1 MLQCIPCAKLWSEKD
16 SAHMFVDEI
25 IWIFHS
31 CIIET
36 VSLYECECRIQV
48 LRDLEIICIFNKL
61 RTFRQRLKLALLI
74 KVTWPRIRSKLIW
87 REISYRMRIWRNHIT
102 IFRKK
107 SKEAYHDYIIKHIIQ
122 KAVKPQYCQ
131 FEYCFFKIEWAS

>member
-48 LRDLEIICIFNKL
+48 LRDLEIICILNKL
-61 RTFRQRLKLALLI
+61 RKFRQRLKLALLI

-87 REISYRMRIWRNHIT
+87 REISYRMRIWRNRIT
-102 IFRKK
+102 ISRKNRKK
-107 SKEAYHDYIIKHIIQ
+107 LIMTTQSSILFKN
-122 KAVKPQYCQ
+122 Q
-131 FEYCFFKIEWAS
+131 FNRNIANLNTVFIR